1 MPAAK
6 PPAAKRR
13 NRKRKRRAAS
23 SSSSSADSSESDSES
38 QVEPPK
44 PLPPPKIAPSDHES
58 SSESSSESDSSDS
71 DSDVFIPAAASITT
85 TTKTQ
90 PQRSPSPPPA
100 QIPSFIPEKTASPNA
115 SAAELEV
122 KFRKFW
128 MTAVADGFSGDLDEL
143 RKESNLSKSRLEM
156 LVHSLASGTEV
167 FSKDEM
173 EVVLG

>member
-6 PPAAKRR
+6 PAAPKRR

-23 SSSSSADSSESDSES
+23 SLCQPLKITPSADHAS
-38 QVEPPK
+38 
-44 PLPPPKIAPSDHES
+44 S
-58 SSESSSESDSSDS
+58 SSESSSSSSESDSDS
-71 DSDVFIPAAASITT
+71 DSDVPAVAAASITP
-85 TTKTQ
+85 KAQPQ

-100 QIPSFIPEKTASPNA
+100 QIPSFIPPQKTDTEPI
-115 SAAELEV
+115 ELEV

-128 MTAVADGFSGDLDEL
+128 MAAVADGFSEDLDEL
-143 RKESNLSKSRLEM
+143 RKESNLSKARLEM
-156 LVHSLASGTEV
+156 LVHSLAAGTDG